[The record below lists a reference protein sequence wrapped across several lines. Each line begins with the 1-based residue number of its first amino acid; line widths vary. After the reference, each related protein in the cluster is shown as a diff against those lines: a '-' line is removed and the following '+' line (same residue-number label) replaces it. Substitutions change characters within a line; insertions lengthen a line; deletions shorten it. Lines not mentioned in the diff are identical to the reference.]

1 MNLPDDAYVHRVKYC
16 GPALS
21 QRRAQTAQNAP
32 YPYKLATQGA
42 VNISSRSDSIID
54 KH

>member
-1 MNLPDDAYVHRVKYC
+1 MNLPDDAYVYRIKYS
-16 GPALS
+16 GPTLS
-21 QRRAQTAQNAP
+21 PRRAKTAQNAP

-54 KH
+54 NF